1 MPRKKST
8 SKASVKK
15 PKIEDLAQADGRDD
29 SKQETVIESKPRT
42 LNQVWGDDGLWK
54 YSTMNADEY
63 NVQLDEMNKSDLQA
77 HAQSVGLIP
86 IDDVV
91 LLRKRLKNE
100 FKSHISKYQNVDQ
113 PKQTTSISKEARNIL
128 KEGR

>member
-1 MPRKKST
+1 
-8 SKASVKK
+8 
-15 PKIEDLAQADGRDD
+15 
-29 SKQETVIESKPRT
+29 
-42 LNQVWGDDGLWK
+42 
-54 YSTMNADEY
+54 
-63 NVQLDEMNKSDLQA
+63 MNKSDLQA

-100 FKSHISKYQNVDQ
+100 FKSHVAKYKNIDQ
-113 PKQTTSISKEARNIL
+113 PKQTTNISKEAMNIL

>member
-8 SKASVKK
+8 SKASAKK
-15 PKIEDLAQADGRDD
+15 PKLENLAQADGRDD
-29 SKQETVIESKPRT
+29 SKQETVIESKART
-42 LNQVWGDDGLWK
+42 LSQVWGDDGLWK
-54 YSTMNADEY
+54 YNTMDSDEY

-100 FKSHISKYQNVDQ
+100 FKSHVAKYKNIDQ
-113 PKQTTSISKEARNIL
+113 PKQTTDISKEAMNIL